1 MSLRSLSYRW
11 RVMMKLKVLIADDE
25 PLARQSIAL
34 LLEQE
39 ANIAQVEQAAD
50 GLQALALFEQL
61 QPDLVFLDIQMPGLT
76 GIELASQFA
85 SKAEVVFVTAY
96 DNFAVT
102 AFELDAI
109 DYLLKPFDDER
120 FLQALQRATKRI
132 HEHQLSDLTRVSE
145 VIRQLQQD
153 SGSRYKSKLIIKDPG
168 RIRLQDVD
176 QIDFIR
182 GAGNY
187 AEIHLVDGKML
198 LHRAT
203 MSTLE
208 QQLDPTVFIRIH
220 RSVIIRRA
228 CVTELHL
235 NERGDYTVVL
245 KDGQQFSLSRQ
256 NKYKLEQLLE

>member
-1 MSLRSLSYRW
+1 
-11 RVMMKLKVLIADDE
+11 MKLKVLIADDE

-34 LLEQE
+34 LLQQE
-39 ANIAQVEQAAD
+39 RAIVQIEQAAD
-50 GLQALALFEQL
+50 GKQAMAMFEQL
-61 QPDLVFLDIQMPGLT
+61 QPDLVFLDIQMPGFT
-76 GIELASQFA
+76 GIELAGYFA
-85 SKAEVVFVTAY
+85 GKAEVVFVTAY
-96 DNFAVT
+96 DQYAIT

-120 FLQALQRATKRI
+120 FQQSLQRAINRI
-132 HEHQLSDLTRVSE
+132 REHQLSDLTRVSD

-176 QIDFIR
+176 QIDYIR

-187 AEIHLVDGKML
+187 AEIHLFDGKML

-208 QQLDPTVFIRIH
+208 QQLDPQVFTRIH
-220 RSVIIRRA
+220 RSVIIRQARIS
-228 CVTELHL
+228 ELRL
-235 NERGDYTVVL
+235 NERGDYTVIL

-256 NKYKLEQLLE
+256 NKHKLEQLLI

>member
-1 MSLRSLSYRW
+1 
-11 RVMMKLKVLIADDE
+11 MKLKVLVADDE

-39 ANIAQVEQAAD
+39 AGIAEVVQAAD
-50 GLQALALFEQL
+50 GLQALALFEHL
-61 QPDLVFLDIQMPGLT
+61 QPDLVFLDIQMPGLS

-96 DNFAVT
+96 DNFAIT

-120 FLQALQRATKRI
+120 FEQALLRATKRI
-132 HEHQLSDLTRVSE
+132 REHQLSDLTRVSE

-168 RIRLQDVD
+168 RIRLQEVD

-208 QQLDPTVFIRIH
+208 QQLDPDVFTRIH

-228 CVTELHL
+228 CVIELRL

-245 KDGQQFSLSRQ
+245 KDGQHFSLSRQ
-256 NKYKLEQLLE
+256 NKHKLEQLLC

>member
-1 MSLRSLSYRW
+1 
-11 RVMMKLKVLIADDE
+11 MKLKVLIADDE

-34 LLEQE
+34 LLQQE
-39 ANIAQVEQAAD
+39 SAIVQIEQAAD
-50 GLQALALFEQL
+50 GRQALAMFDAL
-61 QPDLVFLDIQMPGLT
+61 QPDLVFLDIQMPGFT
-76 GIELASQFA
+76 GIELASHFA

-96 DNFAVT
+96 DQYAIT

-109 DYLLKPFDDER
+109 DYLLKPFDDDR
-120 FLQALQRATKRI
+120 FQQSLQRAINRI
-132 HEHQLSDLTRVSE
+132 REHQLSDLTRVSD

-153 SGSRYKSKLIIKDPG
+153 SGNRYKSKLIIKDPG

-176 QIDFIR
+176 QIDYIR

-187 AEIHLVDGKML
+187 AEIHLFDGKML

-208 QQLDPTVFIRIH
+208 QQLDPQIFTRIH
-220 RSVIIRRA
+220 RSVIIRQSRIS
-228 CVTELHL
+228 ELRL
-235 NERGDYTVVL
+235 NERGDYTVIL

-256 NKYKLEQLLE
+256 NKHKLEQLLV

>member
-1 MSLRSLSYRW
+1 
-11 RVMMKLKVLIADDE
+11 MKLKVLIADDE
-25 PLARQSIAL
+25 PLARDSIAQL
-34 LLEQE
+34 LRQE
-39 ANIAQVEQAAD
+39 SSIEKVVQAAD
-50 GLQALALFEQL
+50 GLRARALFEQIK
-61 QPDLVFLDIQMPGLT
+61 PDLVFLDIQMPGMT
-76 GIELASQFA
+76 GIELASYFSQTA
-85 SKAEVVFVTAY
+85 VVIFVTAY
-96 DNFAVT
+96 DQYAIT

-120 FLQALQRATKRI
+120 FQQSLQRAINRI
-132 HEHQLSDLTRVSE
+132 REHQLSDLTRVSD

-153 SGSRYKSKLIIKDPG
+153 SGSRYKAKLVIKDPG

-187 AEIHLVDGKML
+187 AEIHLLDGKML

-208 QQLDPTVFIRIH
+208 QQLDPEIFTRIH
-220 RSVIIRRA
+220 RSVIIRQAR
-228 CVTELHL
+228 VSELRL
-235 NERGDYTVVL
+235 NERGDYTVIL

-256 NKYKLEQLLE
+256 NKHKLEQLLN